1 MKSGLPTDII
11 SNLVVEILIRLRGL
25 IFIPLI
31 TATLGLAAFGVYS
44 QILAITRLLQLIFG
58 LGLHY
63 SLIRFAKSNED
74 DLAEIYYSILVISII
89 SGVVVYGLLYLFATT
104 ISSLTLGTVEYAAV
118 IQIGGFL
125 VVTRILLKLQEDF
138 YRSRS
143 HLKRYSII
151 RGVEAY
157 GIIGIVLLVLFVF
170 EGTLEELFLGI
181 VGVEVLIS
189 GILQVLI
196 ANDIGWSVPRFEKTV
211 DHLRYAIPF
220 AFSHLA
226 STISGRIDR
235 ILVGSFLGPAAVG
248 VYSAAYQ
255 LAVSIT
261 IYTFPIRTVYFPE
274 ISELFENDR
283 RDEIKLLLDT
293 GSRYF
298 LLIAVPSIAGLYTL
312 TPDLVAILLETSAEV
327 PSNYLVATIAVG
339 IALRGLD
346 RIIATT
352 LNAAKKNVLAAKIR
366 YLGAGL
372 NTVMNILLIP
382 ILGVFG
388 AAITTSLT
396 YGLTFCLVF
405 VFVRRI
411 IPVKFPL
418 LTILRTTFA
427 ALLMVAVLET
437 GIVHSIPAKIITGV
451 ASYTAVT
458 VAVGELTKDDVDKLY
473 NEIVATS

>member
-11 SNLVVEILIRLRGL
+11 SNLVIEFLIRLRGL

-31 TATLGLAAFGVYS
+31 TATLGIAAFGVYS
-44 QILAITRLLQLIFG
+44 QLLAITRLLQLIFG

-74 DLAEIYYSILVISII
+74 ELAEIYYSIMVLSII
-89 SGVVVYGLLYLFATT
+89 SGVVVYGLLYSFSPML
-104 ISSLTLGTVEYAAV
+104 SSLTLGTAEYATV
-118 IQIGGFL
+118 LRIGGFL

-143 HLKRYSII
+143 HLKRYSLI
-151 RGVEAY
+151 RGVQAY
-157 GIIGIVLLVLFVF
+157 GIIGIVLAVLLVFD
-170 EGTLEELFLGI
+170 GGLEELFLGI
-181 VGVEVLIS
+181 VGVEVLLA

-196 ANDIGWSVPRFEKTV
+196 ANDIGWSVPHFEKTG
-211 DHLRYAIPF
+211 DHLRYALPF

-226 STISGRIDR
+226 SSISGRIDR
-235 ILVGSFLGPAAVG
+235 ILVGSFLGPEAVG

-261 IYTFPIRTVYFPE
+261 IYTFPIRSVYFPE
-274 ISELFENDR
+274 ISELFENGR
-283 RDEIKLLLDT
+283 TDEIEFLLDT

-312 TPDLVAILLETSAEV
+312 TPDLVAVLLASSAEV

-346 RIIATT
+346 RILATT

-388 AAITTSLT
+388 AAVTTSLT
-396 YGLTFCLVF
+396 YGLTCGLVF
-405 VFVRRI
+405 VFVRRV
-411 IPVKFPL
+411 IPISFPS

-437 GIVHSIPAKIITGV
+437 GLVHSIPAKIIAGV
-451 ASYTAVT
+451 ISYVIAAF
-458 VAVGELTKDDVDKLY
+458 AVGELTKDDVDRFY
-473 NEIVATS
+473 NELVATR

>member
-11 SNLVVEILIRLRGL
+11 SNLVVELLIRLRGL

-74 DLAEIYYSILVISII
+74 DLAEIYYSIVVISII
-89 SGVVVYGLLYLFATT
+89 SGAVVYGLLYSFATT
-104 ISSLTLGTVEYAAV
+104 ISSLTLGTVEYATV

-157 GIIGIVLLVLFVF
+157 GIIGIVLVVLFVF
-170 EGTLEELFLGI
+170 EGSLEELFLGI

-196 ANDIGWSVPRFEKTV
+196 ANDIGWSVPHFDKTV

-235 ILVGSFLGPAAVG
+235 ILVGSILGPAAVG

-283 RDEIKLLLDT
+283 RDEIKFLLDT

-427 ALLMVAVLET
+427 ALLMVMVLEM
-437 GIVHSIPAKIITGV
+437 GVVHSIPAKIITGV
-451 ASYTAVT
+451 ASYMAVT
-458 VAVGELTKDDVDKLY
+458 VAVGELTKDDVNKLY